1 MKRRLLPL
9 TSLRAFEA
17 AGRRGRMTDAADEL
31 NVTHSAVSRQVRQLE
46 ATLGVDLFE
55 GPKHAPRLTAAG
67 RALLPGLTSAFDQID
82 ASVRLVTDAEAGPLD
97 VSCLGTLTMRW
108 LIPSL
113 HRFQA
118 AHPRIDV
125 RLAASER
132 GTDLA
137 RDGSDVAIRVGH
149 GDWPDG
155 VEVHHLFDETIGPV
169 AAPKLAAALGPGF
182 AGAPLLRTLTR
193 PHAWRDWAS
202 RSGIAIGEANGP
214 AYEHSYFM
222 LEAALAGLGVGLTP
236 WPLVADD
243 VRAGRLVAL
252 CGFLANGDSY
262 VAMRRRHGP
271 KKAAIF
277 CEWLQQEGR
286 RFQASERE

>member
-67 RALLPGLTSAFDQID
+67 RALLPGLTSAFDQIED
-82 ASVRLVTDAEAGPLD
+82 AVRSISDTEAGPLD

-118 AHPRIDV
+118 THPRIDV

-132 GTDLA
+132 GTDVA
-137 RDGSDVAIRVGH
+137 QDGCDVAIRVGP
-149 GDWPDG
+149 GDWPATA
-155 VEVHHLFDETIGPV
+155 EVHHLFAETIGPV
-169 AAPKLAAALGPGF
+169 VAPQLAATLGSGF
-182 AGAPLLRTLTR
+182 EGAPLLLTLTR
-193 PHAWRDWAS
+193 PDAWRDWAS
-202 RSGIAIGEANGP
+202 RSGVAIAEARG
-214 AYEHSYFM
+214 S
-222 LEAALAGLGVGLTP
+222 
-236 WPLVADD
+236 
-243 VRAGRLVAL
+243 
-252 CGFLANGDSY
+252 
-262 VAMRRRHGP
+262 
-271 KKAAIF
+271 
-277 CEWLQQEGR
+277 
-286 RFQASERE
+286 

>member
-17 AGRRGRMTDAADEL
+17 AGRRGRMTAAADEL

-46 ATLGVDLFE
+46 ALLGIDLFE
-55 GPKHAPRLTAAG
+55 GPKNAPRLTAAG
-67 RALLPGLTSAFDQID
+67 RALLPGLTSAFDQIE
-82 ASVRLVTDAEAGPLD
+82 AAVRSVSDAEAGPLD

-118 AHPRIDV
+118 AQPRIDV

-132 GTDLA
+132 GTDVA
-137 RDGSDVAIRVGH
+137 RDGCDVAIRVGS
-149 GDWPDG
+149 GDWPADT
-155 VEVHHLFDETIGPV
+155 EVHHLFDETIGPV
-169 AAPKLAAALGPGF
+169 AAPELAASLGRGF
-182 AGAPLLRTLTR
+182 EGAPLLRTLTR
-193 PHAWRDWAS
+193 PEAWRDWS
-202 RSGIAIGEANGP
+202 LRSGVVIADARGP

-222 LEAALAGLGVGLTP
+222 LEAALAGLGVGLAP

-243 VRAGRLVAL
+243 VRAGRLIAP

-262 VAMRRRHGP
+262 VALRRRRGP
-271 KKAAIF
+271 KKAAVF
-277 CEWLQQEGR
+277 CAWLQEEGR
-286 RFQASERE
+286 RFHATALG